1 MPFSTQGF
9 LSPELEKFR
18 AALRGIPAYRAW
30 FEFGDDLNRLGHEM
44 LDWLDVPFDD
54 NQRLTIVG
62 VSRAITRGRVHARA
76 NFLAMKASRSNT
88 YARTERRRIASMRFA
103 TASSAS
109 GAIWCARGGMSHRLN
124 PTQTSHGD

>member
-1 MPFSTQGF
+1 MPFGTQRF

-62 VSRAITRGRVHARA
+62 SFANHYARA
-76 NFLAMKASRSNT
+76 GARARNESFVQE
-88 YARTERRRIASMRFA
+88 YARA
-103 TASSAS
+103 
-109 GAIWCARGGMSHRLN
+109 
-124 PTQTSHGD
+124 HGET